1 MYPATPA
8 FAGAKLLLVENG
20 PGVCEICAD
29 FLHQAGGRV
38 QVVLRRGQPAVNG
51 LTLLHFGD
59 ITVDLREHSAF
70 SMDGP
75 VALTRTEYALLELL
89 ARHYGRPV
97 AGDTILD
104 ALWGHLDRPTLR
116 TVETQIWGLRG
127 KLGDGGEKSRWIRTV
142 PGAGYQ
148 LECDPQPVAA

>member
-8 FAGAKLLLVENG
+8 FAGAKLLLLEDE
-20 PGVCEICAD
+20 PGVRAICAD
-29 FLHQAGGRV
+29 FLHQASGRV
-38 QVVLRRGQPAVNG
+38 QVLLRRGQPATSG

-75 VALTRTEYALLELL
+75 VALTRAEFALLELL

-97 AGDTILD
+97 ASGTILD
-104 ALWGHLDRPTLR
+104 ALRGHLDRPTFR
-116 TVETQIWGLRG
+116 TVETQIWCLRG
-127 KLGDGGEKSRWIRTV
+127 KLGDGGEESRWIRTV